1 MKLSIIIPCFNE
13 ENTIELII
21 KKVINN
27 SYNNKEIIII
37 DDYSSDK
44 SRILIEKIKKKYLN
58 IKTKYHDINLGKGA
72 CIRSGLS
79 IVEGQIVLIQD
90 SDLEYNPNEH
100 IKLIEPILNNKADV
114 VYGSRFRDK
123 NSVAKMFFMQKFGNI
138 FLTKFCNLFTKLN
151 LTDMETCFK
160 AFKTDLIKDIVL
172 KENRF
177 GIEPEITI
185 KLSKKKC
192 KFFEIPISYNNR
204 EYNEGKKINW
214 KDGVSAIFCIIKYS
228 LFDK

>member
-1 MKLSIIIPCFNE
+1 
-13 ENTIELII
+13 
-21 KKVINN
+21 
-27 SYNNKEIIII
+27 
-37 DDYSSDK
+37 
-44 SRILIEKIKKKYLN
+44 
-58 IKTKYHDINLGKGA
+58 
-72 CIRSGLS
+72 
-79 IVEGQIVLIQD
+79 
-90 SDLEYNPNEH
+90 
-100 IKLIEPILNNKADV
+100 
-114 VYGSRFRDK
+114 
-123 NSVAKMFFMQKFGNI
+123 
-138 FLTKFCNLFTKLN
+138 
-151 LTDMETCFK
+151 METCFK